1 VSPERLR
8 VYLDDEREAPPG
20 WFRVYTA
27 AEAIE
32 LLQTGRVEEISLDHD
47 LGPPDVG
54 TGYDVVAWL
63 EARVIS
69 DGFAPPLIRIHTAN
83 PVARVRMEAAVRSI
97 ERALEGEQ
105 DEKATG
111 FDEEGAGGA
120 R

>member
-54 TGYDVVAWL
+54 TGYDVVVWL
-63 EARVIS
+63 ERRVIS
-69 DGFAPPLIRIHTAN
+69 DGFLPPLIRIHTAN
-83 PVARVRMEAAVRSI
+83 PAARVRMEAAVRSI
-97 ERALEGEQ
+97 ERVLGRGLNEE
-105 DEKATG
+105 ATRVN
-111 FDEEGAGGA
+111 EEDAG
-120 R
+120 

>member
-1 VSPERLR
+1 VSPEKLR
-8 VYLDDEREAPPG
+8 VYLDDERDAPPG
-20 WFRVYTA
+20 WVRVYTA

-32 LLQTGRVEEISLDHD
+32 LLQTGCVEEISLDHD

-69 DGFAPPLIRIHTAN
+69 DGFSPPLIRIHTAN
-83 PVARVRMEAAVRSI
+83 PVARVRMQAAVRSI

-105 DEKATG
+105 DEETTRVN
-111 FDEEGAGGA
+111 EEDAGGA